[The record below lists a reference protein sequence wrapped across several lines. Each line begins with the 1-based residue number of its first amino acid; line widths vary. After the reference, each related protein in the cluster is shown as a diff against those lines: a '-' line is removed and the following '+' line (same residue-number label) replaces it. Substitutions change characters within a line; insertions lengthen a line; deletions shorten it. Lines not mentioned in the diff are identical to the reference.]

1 VLFLR
6 TVVSEI
12 ENKLTSAEKN
22 FLVSMKQG
30 EPQWGLLGLPGI
42 ERLPALQW
50 KLENIRKMDKAKWAD
65 MLDRLK
71 HVLKM

>member
-1 VLFLR
+1 
-6 TVVSEI
+6 
-12 ENKLTSAEKN
+12 
-22 FLVSMKQG
+22 MKQG